1 MQTQSGAIVIIFP
14 LLAKIDCRTR
24 MEIEATEEVVS
35 YVIHGIQNN
44 SVPHEALFL
53 SGVIE

>member
-1 MQTQSGAIVIIFP
+1 MYGACVTGLI
-14 LLAKIDCRTR
+14 LGAMSIDCRTR